1 MATPQTESTG
11 NGRGMGGVPPTT
23 AAGAARGSG
32 RATGRTKAAVVDP
45 PREEQAE
52 RRGSASQHAGSQAA
66 EILAPEAGL
75 AALDPV
81 SFSKALGRLGTEVA
95 RRPLPTLAA
104 VARAGTGL
112 GLTGL
117 AAAGRAVGLK
127 TPGPLPPAAKDKRF
141 ADKTWEDNAAFFAT
155 GQAYRLWSRLVDDLL
170 ALAELEEPWNGKA
183 TFALRAL
190 VDAVAPTNFLAT
202 NPAALKRAFETG
214 GVSLMRGFRNF
225 MTDLTTNGGLPRKV
239 DRSAFTVGK
248 NVAATSGKV
257 VFRNDLMELIQYAPQ
272 TDTTYSIPLLSS
284 PPWINKYYIMDL
296 APGRSFVEWAVQHG
310 HTVFQISYRNP
321 DASMG
326 HVRLDDYLL
335 DGPRTAL
342 DVINDIT
349 GSEKVNMVGLC
360 LGGSLTAMLLAY
372 LAAKG
377 DNRINSA
384 TLLNTLV
391 DFSEPGTLGTFSDP
405 ESVARLE
412 KKMERLGYLDSNEMS
427 RTFDFMRANDLI
439 WSYVA
444 SSWLMGEDPPAF
456 DILAWNDD
464 GTRMPA
470 AMHSF
475 YLRACYIENQLARGV
490 MTLDD
495 TPLDLG
501 QIKSDTY
508 VLSAKEDHI
517 APWKSAY
524 KTTQLL
530 PGNVRFT
537 LSSSGHIAGIVNP
550 PSPKAI
556 HWTNS
561 NNPRDPQAWLAKATE
576 HKGSWWEDW
585 TAWIAERAGAK
596 RDAPPM
602 GSATHQPVGDA
613 PGKYV
618 LG

>member
-1 MATPQTESTG
+1 MATPQTEGTG
-11 NGRGMGGVPPTT
+11 NGRGRT
-23 AAGAARGSG
+23 
-32 RATGRTKAAVVDP
+32 TGRTRAAVIDTP
-45 PREEQAE
+45 AGEADE
-52 RRGSASQHAGSQAA
+52 RRGSASQHAGARAA
-66 EILAPEAGL
+66 EILAPEGGL

-81 SFSKALGRLGTEVA
+81 SFSKALGRFGSEVA
-95 RRPLPTLAA
+95 RRPLPTIAA
-104 VARAGTGL
+104 VARCGTGL
-112 GLTGL
+112 SLTGF
-117 AAAGRAVGLK
+117 AAASRAIGLK
-127 TPGPLPPAAKDKRF
+127 TPGALPPAAKDKRF
-141 ADKTWEDNAAFFAT
+141 ADRAWEENAAFFAT
-155 GQAYRLWSRLVDDLL
+155 GQAYRLVSRLVDDLL
-170 ALAELEEPWNGKA
+170 ALAEMEEPWNGKA
-183 TFALRAL
+183 TFALRGL
-190 VDAVAPTNFLAT
+190 VDAMAPTNFLAT

-214 GVSLMRGFRNF
+214 GVSVLRGARNF
-225 MTDLTTNGGLPRKV
+225 MTDVATNGGLPRKV

-248 NVAATSGKV
+248 NIAATPGKV
-257 VFRNDLMELIQYAPQ
+257 VFRNDLMELIQYNP
-272 TDTTYSIPLLSS
+272 TTPTTYEVPLLFS

-296 APGRSFVEWAVQHG
+296 APGRSFAEWAVNHG

-372 LAAKG
+372 MAAKG
-377 DNRINSA
+377 DNRLNSA
-384 TLLNTLV
+384 TFLNTLV
-391 DFSEPGTLGTFSDP
+391 DFSEPGGLGTFSDP
-405 ESVARLE
+405 ESVARIE
-412 KKMERLGYLDSNEMS
+412 VKMAKKGFLDSNEMS

-456 DILAWNDD
+456 DILAWNED

-475 YLRACYIENQLARGV
+475 YLRSCYIENQLARGA
-490 MTLDD
+490 MILAD

-501 QIKSDTY
+501 AVKADAY

-517 APWKSAY
+517 APWVSAY

-550 PSPKAI
+550 PSPKAV
-556 HWTNS
+556 HWTNAD
-561 NNPRDPQAWLAKATE
+561 NPADPKAWLSAATE

-585 TAWIAERAGAK
+585 TAWIDKRAGNK
-596 RDAPPM
+596 RDAPAM
-602 GSATHQPVGDA
+602 GSAKHKPVDDA

>member
-1 MATPQTESTG
+1 MATTESTG
-11 NGRGMGGVPPTT
+11 NGRARGTGGVPPTA
-23 AAGAARGSG
+23 AAGAATG
-32 RATGRTKAAVVDP
+32 RATGSSTAALVDP

-52 RRGSASQHAGSQAA
+52 RRGSASEHAGSQAA
-66 EILAPEAGL
+66 EVLAPEGGL
-75 AALDPV
+75 AALDPS
-81 SFSKALGRLGTEVA
+81 SFSKALGRFGQEVA
-95 RRPLPTLAA
+95 RRPLPTMAA
-104 VARAGTGL
+104 MARAGTGL

-127 TPGPLPPAAKDKRF
+127 TPGPLPPAGKDKRF
-141 ADKTWEDNAAFFAT
+141 ADKAWEENAAFFAT
-155 GQAYRLWSRLVDDLL
+155 AQAYRLWSRFVDDLL

-183 TFALRAL
+183 TFALRAM
-190 VDAVAPTNFLAT
+190 VDAMAPTNFLPT

-248 NVAATSGKV
+248 NIAATPGKV

-272 TDTTYSIPLLSS
+272 TETTYSIPLLSS

-377 DNRINSA
+377 DNRVNSA

-405 ESVARLE
+405 ESVTRIEA
-412 KKMERLGYLDSNEMS
+412 KMAKRGFLDSNEMS

-490 MTLDD
+490 MTLAD

-501 QIKSDTY
+501 QVKVDAY

-530 PGNVRFT
+530 PGKVRFT

-550 PSPKAI
+550 PSPKAV
-556 HWTNS
+556 HWTNP
-561 NNPRDPQAWLAKATE
+561 NNPADPQAWLSKATE
-576 HKGSWWEDW
+576 HKGSRWEDW
-585 TAWIAERAGAK
+585 TTWIADRAGTK
-596 RDAPPM
+596 REPPPM
-602 GSATHQPVGDA
+602 GSTKYQPVGDA

-618 LG
+618 HG

>member
-1 MATPQTESTG
+1 MATPQTEGNG
-11 NGRGMGGVPPTT
+11 NGR
-23 AAGAARGSG
+23 ARAGK
-32 RATGRTKAAVVDP
+32 TKAAVIDAP
-45 PREEQAE
+45 FGEQGE
-52 RRGSASQHAGSQAA
+52 RRGSASQQAGAQAA
-66 EILAPEAGL
+66 EILAPETGL

-81 SFSKALGRLGTEVA
+81 SFSKALGRFGSEVA

-104 VARAGTGL
+104 VARCTTGL
-112 GLTGL
+112 GITGF

-127 TPGPLPPAAKDKRF
+127 TPGALPPAGKDKRF
-141 ADKTWEDNAAFFAT
+141 ADRAWEENAAFFAT

-183 TFALRAL
+183 TFALRAM
-190 VDAVAPTNFLAT
+190 VDALSPTNFFAT

-225 MTDLTTNGGLPRKV
+225 TTDLTTNGGLPRKV

-248 NVAATSGKV
+248 NIAVTPGKV
-257 VFRNDLMELIQYAPQ
+257 VFRNDLMELIQYESQ
-272 TDTTYSIPLLSS
+272 TETTYSIPLLSS

-310 HTVFQISYRNP
+310 HTVFQISYRNA
-321 DASMG
+321 DETMG
-326 HVRLDDYLL
+326 DVRLDDYLL
-335 DGPRTAL
+335 DGPRTAI

-349 GSEKVNMVGLC
+349 GSEKVNMAGLC
-360 LGGSLTAMLLAY
+360 LGGSLTGMLLAY
-372 LAAKG
+372 MAAKG
-377 DNRINSA
+377 DHRVNSA
-384 TLLNTLV
+384 TLLNTML
-391 DFSEPGTLGTFSDP
+391 DFSNPGGLGNFTDP
-405 ESVARLE
+405 ESVTRLE
-412 KKMERLGYLDSNEMS
+412 AKMAKKGYLDSNEMA
-427 RTFDFMRANDLI
+427 RTFDLMRANDLI
-439 WSYVA
+439 WNYVA
-444 SSWLMGEDPPAF
+444 SNWLMGEDPPAF
-456 DILAWNDD
+456 DILAWNED

-475 YLRACYIENQLARGV
+475 YLRACYIENQLARGA
-490 MTLDD
+490 MTLAD

-501 QIKSDTY
+501 AVKADTY

-517 APWKSAY
+517 ALWTTAY

-530 PGNVRFT
+530 AGNVRFT

-550 PSPKAI
+550 PSPKAV
-556 HWTNS
+556 HWTNP
-561 NNPRDPQAWLAKATE
+561 NNPADPKAWLAAATE

-585 TAWIAERAGAK
+585 TAWIAERAGDK
-596 RDAPPM
+596 RKPPAL
-602 GSATHQPVGDA
+602 GSTTYQPVGDA

>member
-1 MATPQTESTG
+1 MATPETERTTG
-11 NGRGMGGVPPTT
+11 NGQ
-23 AAGAARGSG
+23 G
-32 RATGRTKAAVVDP
+32 RATGRTRAAVADP
-45 PREEQAE
+45 LREEQAE

-66 EILAPEAGL
+66 EVLAPEGGL

-81 SFSKALGRLGTEVA
+81 SFSKALGRFGTEVA
-95 RRPLPTLAA
+95 RRPLPAMAA
-104 VARAGTGL
+104 VARCGTGL

-127 TPGPLPPAAKDKRF
+127 TPGPLPPAGKDKRF
-141 ADKTWEDNAAFFAT
+141 VDKTWEDNAAFFAT

-183 TFALRAL
+183 SFALRAL
-190 VDAVAPTNFLAT
+190 VDALAPTNFLAT
-202 NPAALKRAFETG
+202 NPAALKRAFESG
-214 GVSLMRGFRNF
+214 GVSLVRGFRNF
-225 MTDLTTNGGLPRKV
+225 ITDLTTNGGLPRKV

-248 NVAATSGKV
+248 NIAATPGKV

-272 TDTTYSIPLLSS
+272 TETTYEIPLLSS

-321 DASMG
+321 DADMG
-326 HVRLDDYLL
+326 HMRLDDYLL

-349 GSEKVNMVGLC
+349 GSEKVNMAGLC

-405 ESVARLE
+405 ESVARIE
-412 KKMERLGYLDSNEMS
+412 AKMAKRGFLDSNEMS

-490 MTLDD
+490 MTLDN

-501 QIKSDTY
+501 QVKTDTY

-517 APWKSAY
+517 APWKAAY

-550 PSPKAI
+550 PSPKAM
-556 HWTNS
+556 HWTNPK
-561 NNPRDPQAWLAKATE
+561 NVRDPQAWLSEATE

-585 TAWIAERAGAK
+585 TAWIAERGGSK
-596 RDAPPM
+596 RDAPPI
-602 GSATHQPVGDA
+602 GSAAHPPVDDA

>member
-1 MATPQTESTG
+1 
-11 NGRGMGGVPPTT
+11 R
-23 AAGAARGSG
+23 
-32 RATGRTKAAVVDP
+32 
-45 PREEQAE
+45 
-52 RRGSASQHAGSQAA
+52 AA
-66 EILAPEAGL
+66 EILAPETGL

-81 SFSKALGRLGTEVA
+81 SFSKALGRFGTEVA

-104 VARAGTGL
+104 MARCGTGL

-117 AAAGRAVGLK
+117 AAASRAVGLK
-127 TPGPLPPAAKDKRF
+127 TPGALPPAGKDKRF
-141 ADKTWEDNAAFFAT
+141 ADRAWEENAAFFYT
-155 GQAYRLWSRLVDDLL
+155 GQAYRLMSRLVDDLL
-170 ALAELEEPWNGKA
+170 ALAEMEEPWNGKA
-183 TFALRAL
+183 TFALRAV
-190 VDAVAPTNFLAT
+190 VDALAPTNFLPT

-214 GVSLMRGFRNF
+214 GVSLVRGARNF

-248 NVAATSGKV
+248 NIAATPGKV

-272 TDTTYSIPLLSS
+272 TPTTYEVPLLFS

-296 APGRSFVEWAVQHG
+296 APGRSFAEWAVQHG

-321 DASMG
+321 DKTMG

-335 DGPRTAL
+335 DGPRSAL

-372 LAAKG
+372 MAAKG
-377 DNRINSA
+377 DNRLNAA
-384 TLLNTLV
+384 TFLNTLV

-405 ESVARLE
+405 ESVARIE
-412 KKMERLGYLDSNEMS
+412 AKMAKRGFLDSNEMS

-456 DILAWNDD
+456 DILAWNED

-490 MTLDD
+490 MTLAQ
-495 TPLDLG
+495 TPLDLRRVTA
-501 QIKSDTY
+501 DAY
-508 VLSAKEDHI
+508 VLAAKEDHI
-517 APWKSAY
+517 APWRSAY

-550 PSPKAI
+550 PSPKAV
-556 HWTNS
+556 HWTNPS
-561 NNPRDPQAWLAKATE
+561 NPPDPTDWLAGATE

-585 TAWIAERAGAK
+585 TAWIGERSGAK
-596 RDAPPM
+596 GPAPAL
-602 GSATHQPVGDA
+602 GSTKYPVVDDA

-618 LG
+618 FG

>member
-1 MATPQTESTG
+1 MATPQTEGNG
-11 NGRGMGGVPPTT
+11 NGRGRTTARARTAVIDPPTDE
-23 AAGAARGSG
+23 S
-32 RATGRTKAAVVDP
+32 
-45 PREEQAE
+45 AE
-52 RRGSASQHAGSQAA
+52 RRGSASHHAGARAA
-66 EILAPEAGL
+66 EVLAPESGL

-81 SFSKALGRLGTEVA
+81 SFSKALGRFGSEVA
-95 RRPLPTLAA
+95 RRPLPTIAA
-104 VARAGTGL
+104 VARCGTGL
-112 GLTGL
+112 SLTGL
-117 AAAGRAVGLK
+117 AAAGRAAGMK
-127 TPGPLPPAAKDKRF
+127 TPGALPPAGKDKRF
-141 ADKTWEDNAAFFAT
+141 ADRAWEENAAFFAT
-155 GQAYRLWSRLVDDLL
+155 GQAYRLMARLVDDLL
-170 ALAELEEPWNGKA
+170 AVAELEEPWNGKA
-183 TFALRAL
+183 SFALRAL
-190 VDAVAPTNFLAT
+190 VDALAPTNFLAT

-214 GVSLMRGFRNF
+214 GVSLLRGARNF

-239 DRSAFTVGK
+239 DRSAFTLGK
-248 NVAATSGKV
+248 NIATTPGKV
-257 VFRNDLMELIQYAPQ
+257 VFRNDLMELIQYAPA
-272 TDTTYSIPLLSS
+272 TPTTYEIPLLFS

-296 APGRSFVEWAVQHG
+296 APGRSFAEWAVKHG

-349 GSEKVNMVGLC
+349 GSERVNMVGLC

-372 LAAKG
+372 MAAKG
-377 DNRINSA
+377 DNRVNSA
-384 TLLNTLV
+384 TFLNTLV
-391 DFSEPGTLGTFSDP
+391 DFSEPGSLGTFSDP

-412 KKMERLGYLDSNEMS
+412 RKMDKLGYLDSNEMS

-475 YLRACYIENQLARGV
+475 YLRSCYIENQLSRGV
-490 MTLDD
+490 MTLAD

-501 QIKSDTY
+501 AIKADAY

-517 APWKSAY
+517 APWMSAY

-550 PSPKAI
+550 PSPKAM

-561 NNPRDPQAWLAKATE
+561 TNPPDPKAWLNAATE

-585 TAWIAERAGAK
+585 TEWIAERSGAK
-596 RDAPPM
+596 RDAPALGNAAHP
-602 GSATHQPVGDA
+602 PVDDA

-618 LG
+618 FG

>member
-1 MATPQTESTG
+1 MATPKTEG
-11 NGRGMGGVPPTT
+11 NGRGRP
-23 AAGAARGSG
+23 
-32 RATGRTKAAVVDP
+32 GRTRAALVDP
-45 PREEQAE
+45 PADESTE
-52 RRGSASQHAGSQAA
+52 RRGSASQHAAARAA
-66 EILAPEAGL
+66 EVLAPEGGL
-75 AALDPV
+75 GVLDPV
-81 SFSKALGRLGTEVA
+81 SFSKALGRFGAEVA
-95 RRPLPTLAA
+95 RRPLPTIAA
-104 VARAGTGL
+104 VTRAGTGL
-112 GLTGL
+112 GFTGL
-117 AAAGRAVGLK
+117 AAAGRAVGFK
-127 TPGPLPPAAKDKRF
+127 TPGPLPPATKDKRF
-141 ADKTWEDNAAFFAT
+141 ADRTWEDNAAFFAT
-155 GQAYRLWSRLVDDLL
+155 AQAYRLWARLVDDLL

-183 TFALRAL
+183 TFAMRAL
-190 VDAVAPTNFLAT
+190 VDALAPTNFFAT

-214 GVSLMRGFRNF
+214 GVSLLRGARNF

-248 NVAATSGKV
+248 NIAATPGKV
-257 VFRNDLMELIQYAPQ
+257 VFRNDLMELIQYSPQ
-272 TDTTYSIPLLSS
+272 TQTTYEIPLLFS

-296 APGRSFVEWAVQHG
+296 APGRSFAEWAVQHG

-321 DASMG
+321 DATMG

-349 GSEKVNMVGLC
+349 GAEKVNMVGLC

-372 LAAKG
+372 MGAKG
-377 DNRINSA
+377 DNRVNSA
-384 TLLNTLV
+384 TFLNTLV
-391 DFSEPGTLGTFSDP
+391 DFSEPGGLGTFSDP
-405 ESVARLE
+405 DSVARIE
-412 KKMERLGYLDSNEMS
+412 VKMAKRGFLDSNEMS

-456 DILAWNDD
+456 DILAWNED

-490 MTLDD
+490 MTLAD

-501 QIKSDTY
+501 AVKADAY

-517 APWKSAY
+517 APWTSAY
-524 KTTQLL
+524 KLTQLL
-530 PGNVRFT
+530 PGNSRFT

-550 PSPKAI
+550 PSPKAMY
-556 HWTNS
+556 WANS
-561 NNPRDPQAWLAKATE
+561 ENPPDPKAWLAAATE
-576 HKGSWWEDW
+576 HKRSWWEDW
-585 TAWIAERAGAK
+585 TAWIAERAGKK
-596 RDAPPM
+596 RDAPAL
-602 GSATHQPVGDA
+602 GSSKHPPVDDA

-618 LG
+618 FG

>member
-1 MATPQTESTG
+1 MASPKTEGSNGHG
-11 NGRGMGGVPPTT
+11 NGRGRP
-23 AAGAARGSG
+23 
-32 RATGRTKAAVVDP
+32 GRTRAAVVDP
-45 PREEQAE
+45 PVDEQSE
-52 RRGSASQHAGSQAA
+52 RRGSASQHAAARAA
-66 EILAPEAGL
+66 EVLAPEGGL
-75 AALDPV
+75 GALDPV
-81 SFSKALGRLGTEVA
+81 SFSKALGRFGAEVA
-95 RRPLPTLAA
+95 RRPLPTIAA
-104 VARAGTGL
+104 VSRAGTGL

-127 TPGPLPPAAKDKRF
+127 TPGPLPPASKDKRF
-141 ADKTWEDNAAFFAT
+141 ADRTWEDNAAFFAT
-155 GQAYRLWSRLVDDLL
+155 AQAYRLWARLVDDLL
-170 ALAELEEPWNGKA
+170 ALAELEEPWKGKA
-183 TFALRAL
+183 SFAMRAL
-190 VDAVAPTNFLAT
+190 VDALAPTNFLAT

-214 GVSLMRGFRNF
+214 GVSLLRGARNF

-248 NVAATSGKV
+248 NIAATPGKV
-257 VFRNDLMELIQYAPQ
+257 VFRNDLMELIQYTPQ
-272 TDTTYSIPLLSS
+272 TSTTYEIPLLFS

-296 APGRSFVEWAVQHG
+296 APGRSFAEWAVQQG

-326 HVRLDDYLL
+326 HVRLDDYLV

-349 GSEKVNMVGLC
+349 GSQKVNMVGLC

-372 LAAKG
+372 MAAKG
-377 DNRINSA
+377 DDRINSA
-384 TLLNTLV
+384 TFLNTLI
-391 DFSEPGTLGTFSDP
+391 DFSEPGGLGTFSDP
-405 ESVARLE
+405 DSVAKIE
-412 KKMERLGYLDSNEMS
+412 VKMAKRGFLDSNEMS

-456 DILAWNDD
+456 DILAWNED

-490 MTLDD
+490 MALAD

-501 QIKSDTY
+501 AIKADAY

-517 APWKSAY
+517 APWTSAY

-530 PGNVRFT
+530 PGKVRFT

-550 PSPKAI
+550 PSPKAMY
-556 HWTNS
+556 WTNPE
-561 NNPRDPQAWLAKATE
+561 NPTDPKAWLGAATE

-585 TAWIAERAGAK
+585 TAWIAERAGK
-596 RDAPPM
+596 KHDAPAL
-602 GSATHQPVGDA
+602 GSTKHPPVDDA

-618 LG
+618 FG

>member
-1 MATPQTESTG
+1 VIDPMASPQTEGTG
-11 NGRGMGGVPPTT
+11 NGRG
-23 AAGAARGSG
+23 R
-32 RATGRTKAAVVDP
+32 TGTPTKAAVIDP
-45 PREEQAE
+45 PSDGTAE
-52 RRGSASQHAGSQAA
+52 RRGSASQQAAAQAA
-66 EILAPEAGL
+66 EILAPESGL
-75 AALDPV
+75 AGLDPV
-81 SFSKALGRLGTEVA
+81 SFSKALGRFGTEVA
-95 RRPLPTLAA
+95 RRPLPTIAA
-104 VARAGTGL
+104 VARCGTGL
-112 GLTGL
+112 SLTGL
-117 AAAGRAVGLK
+117 AAAGRAIGLK

-141 ADKTWEDNAAFFAT
+141 ADRSWEENAAFFAT
-155 GQAYRLWSRLVDDLL
+155 GQAYRLMGRMVDDLV
-170 ALAELEEPWNGKA
+170 AVAELEEPWNGKA
-183 TFALRAL
+183 AFALRAM

-214 GVSLMRGFRNF
+214 GVSLLRGARNF

-239 DRSAFTVGK
+239 DRSAFTIGK
-248 NVAATSGKV
+248 NIAVTPGKV
-257 VFRNDLMELIQYAPQ
+257 VFRNDLMELIQYAPA
-272 TDTTYSIPLLSS
+272 TKTTYEIPLLLS

-296 APGRSFVEWAVQHG
+296 APGRSFAEWAVQHG

-349 GSEKVNMVGLC
+349 GSGRVNMAGLC
-360 LGGSLTAMLLAY
+360 LGGSLTVMLLAY

-377 DNRINSA
+377 DNRVNSA

-391 DFSEPGTLGTFSDP
+391 DFSEPGSLGNFSDP

-412 KKMERLGYLDSNEMS
+412 AKMAKTGFLDSKEMS

-456 DILAWNDD
+456 DILAWNED

-475 YLRACYIENQLARGV
+475 YLRSCYIENQLARGAMV
-490 MTLDD
+490 LAD

-501 QIKSDTY
+501 AVKADTY

-517 APWKSAY
+517 APWTTTY
-524 KTTQLL
+524 KTTHLL
-530 PGNVRFT
+530 GGDVRFT

-550 PSPKAI
+550 PSPKAV
-556 HWTNS
+556 HWTNPE
-561 NNPRDPQAWLAKATE
+561 NPTDAKAWLNGATE
-576 HKGSWWEDW
+576 HRGSWWEDW
-585 TAWIAERAGAK
+585 TTWIDKRAGAK
-596 RDAPPM
+596 RDAPAL
-602 GSATHQPVGDA
+602 GSAAHPPVDDA

-618 LG
+618 FG

>member
-1 MATPQTESTG
+1 MATPKTEG
-11 NGRGMGGVPPTT
+11 NGRGRP
-23 AAGAARGSG
+23 
-32 RATGRTKAAVVDP
+32 GRTRAALVDP
-45 PREEQAE
+45 PADESTE
-52 RRGSASQHAGSQAA
+52 RRGSASQHAAARAA
-66 EILAPEAGL
+66 EVLAPEGGL
-75 AALDPV
+75 GVLDPV
-81 SFSKALGRLGTEVA
+81 SFSKALGRFGAEVA
-95 RRPLPTLAA
+95 RRPLPTIAA
-104 VARAGTGL
+104 VTRAGTGL

-117 AAAGRAVGLK
+117 AAAGRAVGFK
-127 TPGPLPPAAKDKRF
+127 TPGPLPPATKDKRF
-141 ADKTWEDNAAFFAT
+141 ADRTWEDNAAFFAT
-155 GQAYRLWSRLVDDLL
+155 AQAYRLWARLVDDLL

-183 TFALRAL
+183 TFAMRAL
-190 VDAVAPTNFLAT
+190 VDALAPTNFFAT

-214 GVSLMRGFRNF
+214 GVSLLRGARNF

-248 NVAATSGKV
+248 NIAATPGKV
-257 VFRNDLMELIQYAPQ
+257 VFRNDLMELIQYSPQ
-272 TDTTYSIPLLSS
+272 TQTTYEIPLLFS

-296 APGRSFVEWAVQHG
+296 APGRSFAEWAVQHG

-321 DASMG
+321 DATMG

-349 GSEKVNMVGLC
+349 GAEKVNMVGLC

-372 LAAKG
+372 MGAKG
-377 DNRINSA
+377 DNRVNSA
-384 TLLNTLV
+384 TFLNTLV
-391 DFSEPGTLGTFSDP
+391 DFSEPGGLGTFSDP
-405 ESVARLE
+405 DSVARIE
-412 KKMERLGYLDSNEMS
+412 VKMAKRGFLDSNEMS

-456 DILAWNDD
+456 DILAWNED

-490 MTLDD
+490 MTLAD

-501 QIKSDTY
+501 AVKADAY

-517 APWKSAY
+517 APWTSAY
-524 KTTQLL
+524 KLTQLL
-530 PGNVRFT
+530 PGNSRFT

-550 PSPKAI
+550 PSPKAMY
-556 HWTNS
+556 WANS
-561 NNPRDPQAWLAKATE
+561 ENPPDPKAWLAAATE
-576 HKGSWWEDW
+576 HKRSWWEDW
-585 TAWIAERAGAK
+585 TAWIAERAGKK
-596 RDAPPM
+596 RDAPAL
-602 GSATHQPVGDA
+602 GSSKHPPVDDA

-618 LG
+618 FG

>member
-1 MATPQTESTG
+1 MATTETTG
-11 NGRGMGGVPPTT
+11 NGRGQT
-23 AAGAARGSG
+23 
-32 RATGRTKAAVVDP
+32 TGRTKPAVVNP
-45 PREEQAE
+45 PTEEQAE
-52 RRGSASQHAGSQAA
+52 RRGSASQHAGARAA
-66 EILAPEAGL
+66 EILAPESGL

-81 SFSKALGRLGTEVA
+81 SFSKALGQFGAEVA
-95 RRPLPTLAA
+95 RRPLPARAGVARWGTGMGLTTLAA
-104 VARAGTGL
+104 AS
-112 GLTGL
+112 
-117 AAAGRAVGLK
+117 RAVGLK
-127 TPGPLPPAAKDKRF
+127 TPGALPPAAKDKRF
-141 ADKTWEDNAAFFAT
+141 TDKAWEENAAFFAT
-155 GQAYRLWSRLVDDLL
+155 GQAYRLTGRLVDDLL

-183 TFALRAL
+183 TFALRGL
-190 VDAVAPTNFLAT
+190 VDALAPTNFLAT

-248 NVAATSGKV
+248 NIAATKGKV
-257 VFRNDLMELIQYAPQ
+257 VFRNDLMELIQYEPQ
-272 TDTTYSIPLLSS
+272 TEQTYSIPLLSS

-310 HTVFQISYRNP
+310 HTVFQISYRNA
-321 DASMG
+321 DATMG
-326 HVRLDDYLL
+326 GVRLDDYLL

-342 DVINDIT
+342 DVIGDIT

-360 LGGSLTAMLLAY
+360 LGGTLTTMTLAY

-405 ESVARLE
+405 ESVARIE
-412 KKMERLGYLDSNEMS
+412 AKMAKRGFLDSNEMS

-456 DILAWNDD
+456 DILAWNED

-475 YLRACYIENQLARGV
+475 YLRSCYIENQLARGA
-490 MTLDD
+490 MTLAD
-495 TPLDLG
+495 TALDLG
-501 QIKSDTY
+501 QIKSDVY

-517 APWKSAY
+517 APWMTTY

-550 PSPKAI
+550 PSPKAV
-556 HWTNS
+556 HWTNP
-561 NNPRDPQAWLAKATE
+561 NTPPDPRAWLAAATE

-585 TAWIAERAGAK
+585 TGWIAEHAGAK
-596 RDAPPM
+596 KAPPSM
-602 GSATHQPVGDA
+602 GSATYPPVGDA

-618 LG
+618 FG

>member
-1 MATPQTESTG
+1 MATPQTEGTG
-11 NGRGMGGVPPTT
+11 NGHAPT
-23 AAGAARGSG
+23 SG
-32 RATGRTKAAVVDP
+32 RTRAAVVDAP
-45 PREEQAE
+45 AAEQAE
-52 RRGSASQHAGSQAA
+52 RRGSASHHAGEQAA
-66 EILAPEAGL
+66 EVLAPESGL
-75 AALDPV
+75 AGFDPV
-81 SFSKALGRLGTEVA
+81 SFSKALGRFGGEVA
-95 RRPLPTLAA
+95 RRPLPTIAA
-104 VARAGTGL
+104 VTRWGTGL

-127 TPGPLPPAAKDKRF
+127 TPGPLPPAGKDKRF
-141 ADKTWEDNAAFFAT
+141 ADKAWEENAAFFAT

-183 TFALRAL
+183 SFALRAL

-214 GVSLMRGFRNF
+214 GVSLMRGARNF

-248 NVAATSGKV
+248 NIAATPGKV
-257 VFRNDLMELIQYAPQ
+257 VFRNDLMELIQYVPQ
-272 TDTTYSIPLLSS
+272 TQTTYSIPLLSS

-321 DASMG
+321 DATMG
-326 HVRLDDYLL
+326 NVRLDDYLL

-342 DVINDIT
+342 DVISDIT

-405 ESVARLE
+405 ESVTRIEA
-412 KKMERLGYLDSNEMS
+412 KMAKRGFLDSTEMS

-456 DILAWNDD
+456 DILAWNED

-475 YLRACYIENQLARGV
+475 YLRSCYIENQLARGA
-490 MTLDD
+490 MKLAD

-501 QIKSDTY
+501 QIKADTY

-517 APWKSAY
+517 APWKSTY

-550 PSPKAI
+550 PSPKAM
-556 HWTNS
+556 HWTN
-561 NNPRDPQAWLAKATE
+561 PDAPADPQAWLSAATE

-596 RDAPPM
+596 RDAPPV
-602 GSATHQPVGDA
+602 GSATYKPIDDA

-618 LG
+618 FG

>member
-1 MATPQTESTG
+1 MATPQTERTG
-11 NGRGMGGVPPTT
+11 NG
-23 AAGAARGSG
+23 SG
-32 RATGRTKAAVVDP
+32 RTSGRTRAAVVDP

-52 RRGSASQHAGSQAA
+52 RRGSASQHAGNQAA
-66 EILAPEAGL
+66 EVLGPEGGL

-81 SFSKALGRLGTEVA
+81 SFSKALGRFGTEVA
-95 RRPLPTLAA
+95 RRPLPALAA
-104 VARAGTGL
+104 MARAGTGL
-112 GLTGL
+112 GLTGV

-127 TPGPLPPAAKDKRF
+127 TPGPLPPAGKDKRF
-141 ADKTWEDNAAFFAT
+141 SDKAWEENAAFFAT

-170 ALAELEEPWNGKA
+170 ALAELEEPWKGKA
-183 TFALRAL
+183 SFALRAL
-190 VDAVAPTNFLAT
+190 VDALAPTNFLAT

-214 GVSLMRGFRNF
+214 GVSLMRGARNF
-225 MTDLTTNGGLPRKV
+225 MIDLTTNGGLPRKV

-248 NVAATSGKV
+248 NIAATPGKV
-257 VFRNDLMELIQYAPQ
+257 VFRNDLMELIQYEPQ
-272 TDTTYSIPLLSS
+272 TETTYSIPLLSS

-296 APGRSFVEWAVQHG
+296 APERSFVEWAVQHG
-310 HTVFQISYRNP
+310 HTVFQISYRNA
-321 DASMG
+321 DATMG
-326 HVRLDDYLL
+326 NVRLDDYLL

-377 DNRINSA
+377 DNRVNSA

-405 ESVARLE
+405 ESVARIE
-412 KKMERLGYLDSNEMS
+412 AKMAKRGFLDSNEMS

-475 YLRACYIENQLARGV
+475 YLRSCYIENQLARGV

-501 QIKSDTY
+501 QIKSDVY

-517 APWKSAY
+517 APWKSTY

-550 PSPKAI
+550 PSPKAM
-556 HWTNS
+556 HWTNAK
-561 NNPRDPQAWLAKATE
+561 NPPDPQAWLSGAKE

-585 TAWIAERAGAK
+585 TAWIGERAGDK
-596 RDAPPM
+596 RKPPPI
-602 GSATHQPVGDA
+602 GSASHPPVGDA
-613 PGKYV
+613 PGEYV

>member
-1 MATPQTESTG
+1 MAPTEG
-11 NGRGMGGVPPTT
+11 NGRG
-23 AAGAARGSG
+23 SSN
-32 RATGRTKAAVVDP
+32 GRTKAAVIEP
-45 PREEQAE
+45 PTEEQAE
-52 RRGSASQHAGSQAA
+52 RRGSAAQHAGARAA
-66 EILAPEAGL
+66 EILAPEDGL

-81 SFSKALGRLGTEVA
+81 SFSKALGRFSAEVA
-95 RRPLPTLAA
+95 RRPLPTMAA
-104 VARAGTGL
+104 MSRWSTGL

-127 TPGPLPPAAKDKRF
+127 TPGPLPPPGKDKRF
-141 ADKTWEDNAAFFAT
+141 SDKAWEENAAFFAT
-155 GQAYRLWSRLVDDLL
+155 GQAYRLTSRLVDDLL
-170 ALAELEEPWNGKA
+170 ALAELDEPWKGKS

-190 VDAVAPTNFLAT
+190 VDALAPTNFLAT

-214 GVSLMRGFRNF
+214 GVSLLRGFRNF
-225 MTDLTTNGGLPRKV
+225 MIDATTNGGLPRKV

-248 NVAATSGKV
+248 NVAATPGKV
-257 VFRNDLMELIQYAPQ
+257 VFRNDLMELIQYSPQ
-272 TDTTYSIPLLSS
+272 TDTTYSVPLLSS

-296 APGRSFVEWAVQHG
+296 APERSFVEWALQHG

-321 DASMG
+321 DATMG

-335 DGPRTAL
+335 EGPRTAL
-342 DVINDIT
+342 DVIGDIT
-349 GSEKVNMVGLC
+349 GSKKVNMVGLC
-360 LGGSLTAMLLAY
+360 LGGTLTVMTLAY

-377 DNRINSA
+377 DSRINSA

-391 DFSEPGTLGTFSDP
+391 DFSEPGALGTFSDP
-405 ESVARLE
+405 ESVARIE
-412 KKMERLGYLDSNEMS
+412 AKMAKRGFLDSNEMS

-456 DILAWNDD
+456 DILAWNED

-475 YLRACYIENQLARGV
+475 YLRSCYIENQLARGA
-490 MTLDD
+490 MKLAD

-501 QIKSDTY
+501 QIKSDVY

-517 APWKSAY
+517 APWMSTY

-550 PSPKAI
+550 PSPKAV
-556 HWTNS
+556 HWTND
-561 NNPRDPQAWLAKATE
+561 NNPPDAKAWLAGATE

-585 TAWIAERAGAK
+585 TKWVAQRAGEK
-596 RDAPPM
+596 RTPPPM
-602 GSATHQPVGDA
+602 GSKKYPPVGDA

>member
-1 MATPQTESTG
+1 MATPRTEGNG
-11 NGRGMGGVPPTT
+11 NGRGRSSGRIRAAVIDAPLAEPTT
-23 AAGAARGSG
+23 
-32 RATGRTKAAVVDP
+32 
-45 PREEQAE
+45 E
-52 RRGSASQHAGSQAA
+52 RRGSASHHAGAQAA
-66 EILAPEAGL
+66 EVLAPETGL

-81 SFSKALGRLGTEVA
+81 SFSKALGRFSTEVA
-95 RRPLPTLAA
+95 RRPLPAIAA
-104 VARAGTGL
+104 VARCGTGL
-112 GLTGL
+112 SLTGL

-127 TPGPLPPAAKDKRF
+127 TPGPLPPAGKDKRF
-141 ADKTWEDNAAFFAT
+141 TDRAWEENAAFFAT
-155 GQAYRLWSRLVDDLL
+155 GQAYRLFGRLVDELL
-170 ALAELEEPWNGKA
+170 AVAELEEPWNGKA
-183 TFALRAL
+183 GFALRAL
-190 VDAVAPTNFLAT
+190 VDALAPTNFLAT

-214 GVSLMRGFRNF
+214 GVSLLRGARNF

-248 NVAATSGKV
+248 NIAATPGKV

-272 TDTTYSIPLLSS
+272 TDTTYEVPLLFS

-296 APGRSFVEWAVQHG
+296 APGRSFAEWAVQHG

-321 DASMG
+321 DATMG

-349 GSEKVNMVGLC
+349 GSDKVNMVGLC

-372 LAAKG
+372 MAAKG
-377 DNRINSA
+377 DNRLNSA
-384 TLLNTLV
+384 TFLNTLV
-391 DFSEPGTLGTFSDP
+391 DFSEPGALGTFSDP
-405 ESVARLE
+405 ESVARIE
-412 KKMERLGYLDSNEMS
+412 AKMAKRGFLDSNEMS

-456 DILAWNDD
+456 DILAWNED

-475 YLRACYIENQLARGV
+475 YLRSCYIENQLARGV
-490 MTLDD
+490 MTLAD
-495 TPLDLG
+495 TRLDLQ
-501 QIKSDTY
+501 QIKADTY

-517 APWKSAY
+517 APWMSTY

-530 PGNVRFT
+530 PGKVRFT

-550 PSPKAI
+550 PSPKAMY
-556 HWTNS
+556 WTN
-561 NNPRDPQAWLAKATE
+561 PDTPPDAKVWLAGATE
-576 HKGSWWEDW
+576 HKASWWEDW
-585 TAWIAERAGAK
+585 TAWIGERAGVRRA
-596 RDAPPM
+596 APPM
-602 GSATHQPVGDA
+602 GSKTHPALDDA

-618 LG
+618 FG

>member
-1 MATPQTESTG
+1 MATPQTEGNG
-11 NGRGMGGVPPTT
+11 NGRG
-23 AAGAARGSG
+23 
-32 RATGRTKAAVVDP
+32 RTRAAVVDP
-45 PREEQAE
+45 PADESGE
-52 RRGSASQHAGSQAA
+52 RRGSAAQQAAARAA
-66 EILAPEAGL
+66 EILAPESGL
-75 AALDPV
+75 GTLDPV
-81 SFSKALGRLGTEVA
+81 SFSKALGRFGTEVA
-95 RRPLPTLAA
+95 RRPLPTIAA
-104 VARAGTGL
+104 VARCGTAL
-112 GLTGL
+112 SLTGL

-127 TPGPLPPAAKDKRF
+127 TPGPLPSAAKDKRF
-141 ADKTWEDNAAFFAT
+141 ADRSWEDNAAFFAT
-155 GQAYRLWSRLVDDLL
+155 GQAYRLFGRLVDDLL

-183 TFALRAL
+183 TFALRGL
-190 VDAVAPTNFLAT
+190 VDALAPTNFLAT
-202 NPAALKRAFETG
+202 NPTALKRAFETG
-214 GVSLMRGFRNF
+214 GVSLLRGARNF
-225 MTDLTTNGGLPRKV
+225 MTDLSTNGGLPRKV

-248 NVAATSGKV
+248 NIAATPGKV
-257 VFRNDLMELIQYAPQ
+257 VFRNDLMELIQYAPTTQ
-272 TDTTYSIPLLSS
+272 TTYEIPLLFS

-296 APGRSFVEWAVQHG
+296 APGRSFAEWAVQHG

-321 DASMG
+321 DATMG

-349 GSEKVNMVGLC
+349 GSDKVNMVGLC

-372 LAAKG
+372 MAAKG
-377 DNRINSA
+377 DHRINSA
-384 TLLNTLV
+384 TFLNTLV
-391 DFSEPGTLGTFSDP
+391 DFSEPGSLGNFSDP

-412 KKMERLGYLDSNEMS
+412 KKMEKLGYLDSKEMS

-444 SSWLMGEDPPAF
+444 SSWLMGEDPPKF
-456 DILAWNDD
+456 DILAWNED

-475 YLRACYIENQLARGV
+475 YLRSCYIENQLARGA
-490 MTLDD
+490 MTLAD

-501 QIKSDTY
+501 AVKVDAY

-517 APWKSAY
+517 APWTSAY

-550 PSPKAI
+550 PSPKAV

-561 NNPRDPQAWLAKATE
+561 A
-576 HKGSWWEDW
+576 
-585 TAWIAERAGAK
+585 
-596 RDAPPM
+596 
-602 GSATHQPVGDA
+602 
-613 PGKYV
+613 
-618 LG
+618 

>member
-1 MATPQTESTG
+1 MASPQTERTG
-11 NGRGMGGVPPTT
+11 NGRGRT
-23 AAGAARGSG
+23 
-32 RATGRTKAAVVDP
+32 TGRPRAAVIDASTP
-45 PREEQAE
+45 QPTDRRESAAEQA
-52 RRGSASQHAGSQAA
+52 AAQAA
-66 EILAPEAGL
+66 EVLAPESGL
-75 AALDPV
+75 AGFDPV
-81 SFSKALGRLGTEVA
+81 SFSKALGRFGSEVA
-95 RRPLPTLAA
+95 RRPLPTIAA
-104 VARAGTGL
+104 VARCGTGL
-112 GLTGL
+112 GVTGL
-117 AAAGRAVGLK
+117 AAATRAVGLK
-127 TPGPLPPAAKDKRF
+127 APGALPPAAKDKRF
-141 ADKTWEDNAAFFAT
+141 VDRAWEDNAAFFAT
-155 GQAYRLWSRLVDDLL
+155 GQAYRLMGRLVDDLL
-170 ALAELEEPWNGKA
+170 AVAELEEPWNGKA
-183 TFALRAL
+183 SFALRAM
-190 VDAVAPTNFLAT
+190 VDALAPTNFLAT
-202 NPAALKRAFETG
+202 NPTALKRAFETG
-214 GVSLMRGFRNF
+214 GVSLVRGARNF
-225 MTDLTTNGGLPRKV
+225 MTDLMTNGGLPRKV

-248 NVAATSGKV
+248 NIATTPGKV
-257 VFRNDLMELIQYAPQ
+257 VFRNDLMELIQYAP
-272 TDTTYSIPLLSS
+272 TTPTTYEIPLLFS

-296 APGRSFVEWAVQHG
+296 APGRSFAEWAVNHG

-342 DVINDIT
+342 DVISDIT

-372 LAAKG
+372 MAAKG
-377 DNRINSA
+377 DNRINAA
-384 TLLNTLV
+384 TFLNTLV
-391 DFSEPGTLGTFSDP
+391 DFSEPGSLGTFSDP

-412 KKMERLGYLDSNEMS
+412 VKMQKLGYLDSKEMS

-456 DILAWNDD
+456 DILAWNED

-475 YLRACYIENQLARGV
+475 YLRSCYIENQLARGA
-490 MTLDD
+490 MTLAD

-501 QIKSDTY
+501 AVKADAY

-517 APWKSAY
+517 APWMSTY

-530 PGNVRFT
+530 PGDVRFT

-556 HWTNS
+556 HWTNPD
-561 NNPRDPQAWLAKATE
+561 NPPDPKAWLAAATE

-585 TAWIAERAGAK
+585 TTWIGKRAGAK
-596 RDAPPM
+596 RNAPALGNGAHP
-602 GSATHQPVGDA
+602 PVDDA

>member
-1 MATPQTESTG
+1 MATPQTEGNGNG
-11 NGRGMGGVPPTT
+11 NGRGRTT
-23 AAGAARGSG
+23 A
-32 RATGRTKAAVVDP
+32 RTKAAVIDAP
-45 PREEQAE
+45 AQEQAE
-52 RRGSASQHAGSQAA
+52 RRGSASHHAGARAA
-66 EILAPEAGL
+66 EVLAPETGL

-81 SFSKALGRLGTEVA
+81 SFSKALGRFGTEVA

-104 VARAGTGL
+104 MARCGTGL
-112 GLTGL
+112 GLTGM

-127 TPGPLPPAAKDKRF
+127 TPGALPPAGKDKRF
-141 ADKTWEDNAAFFAT
+141 ADKAWEENAAFFAT

-190 VDAVAPTNFLAT
+190 VDAMAPTNFLAT

-214 GVSLMRGFRNF
+214 GVSLMRGVRNF

-239 DRSAFTVGK
+239 DRSAFTIGK
-248 NVAATSGKV
+248 NIAATPGKV

-272 TDTTYSIPLLSS
+272 TDTTYSVPLLSS

-296 APGRSFVEWAVQHG
+296 APERSFVEWAVQHG

-342 DVINDIT
+342 DVIGDIT
-349 GSEKVNMVGLC
+349 GAEKVNMVGLC
-360 LGGSLTAMLLAY
+360 LGGSLTAMTLAY

-384 TLLNTLV
+384 TLLNTLI

-405 ESVARLE
+405 ESVERLE
-412 KKMERLGYLDSNEMS
+412 RKMEKLGYLDSNEMS

-444 SSWLMGEDPPAF
+444 SSWLMGEAPPAF

-475 YLRACYIENQLARGV
+475 YLRSCYIENQLARGV
-490 MTLDD
+490 MTLAD

-517 APWKSAY
+517 APWTSAY

-550 PSPKAI
+550 PSPKAV
-556 HWTNS
+556 HWTNPATPS
-561 NNPRDPQAWLAKATE
+561 DPKAWLAGATE

-585 TAWIAERAGAK
+585 TAWIAERAGDRRK
-596 RDAPPM
+596 PPSL
-602 GSATHQPVGDA
+602 GSAKHQPVGDA

>member
-1 MATPQTESTG
+1 MARPQTEGNG
-11 NGRGMGGVPPTT
+11 NGRGRT
-23 AAGAARGSG
+23 S
-32 RATGRTKAAVVDP
+32 GRTKAAVIDP
-45 PREEQAE
+45 PSEQAE
-52 RRGSASQHAGSQAA
+52 RRGSAAQHAGARAA
-66 EILAPEAGL
+66 EILAPEDGL

-81 SFSKALGRLGTEVA
+81 SFSKALGRFSAEVA
-95 RRPLPTLAA
+95 RRPLPTMAA
-104 VARAGTGL
+104 VGRWSTGL

-127 TPGPLPPAAKDKRF
+127 TPGPLPAAAKDKRF
-141 ADKTWEDNAAFFAT
+141 SDKAWEENAVFFAT
-155 GQAYRLWSRLVDDLL
+155 GQAYRLTGRLVDDLL
-170 ALAELEEPWNGKA
+170 ALAELDEPWNGKA

-190 VDAVAPTNFLAT
+190 VDALAPTNFLAT

-225 MTDLTTNGGLPRKV
+225 MTDVTTNGGLPRKV

-248 NVAATSGKV
+248 NVAATPGKV

-272 TDTTYSIPLLSS
+272 TETTYSIPLLSS

-321 DASMG
+321 DATMG

-342 DVINDIT
+342 DVIGDIT

-360 LGGSLTAMLLAY
+360 LGGTLTAMTLAY

-377 DNRINSA
+377 DNRVNSA

-391 DFSEPGTLGTFSDP
+391 DFSQPGALGTFSDP
-405 ESVARLE
+405 ESVSRIEA
-412 KKMERLGYLDSNEMS
+412 KMAKRGFLDSNEMS

-456 DILAWNDD
+456 DILAWNED

-475 YLRACYIENQLARGV
+475 YLRSCYIENQLARGV
-490 MTLDD
+490 MKLAD

-501 QIKSDTY
+501 QIKSDVY

-517 APWKSAY
+517 APWMTTY

-530 PGNVRFT
+530 PGKVRFT

-550 PSPKAI
+550 PSPKAM

-561 NNPRDPQAWLAKATE
+561 NNPPDAKAWLAGATE
-576 HKGSWWEDW
+576 HKASWWEDW
-585 TAWIAERAGAK
+585 AKWISDRAGQK
-596 RDAPPM
+596 RTPPPM
-602 GSATHQPVGDA
+602 GSAKYAPVGDA